1 MTVFE
6 RAIPLSARIQWLMLK
21 TALEQDLTA
30 EALAKRLG
38 WSVNKVRQIVW
49 SSRPGKVRMGT
60 VAEWVFACSG
70 QRLRLSL
77 EKEKAE

>member
-6 RAIPLSARIQWLMLK
+6 RVIPLSARVQYLMLK
-21 TALEQDLTA
+21 TALDQGFTA
-30 EALAKRLG
+30 DTLAKRLG
-38 WSVNKVRQIVW
+38 WSIGKVRQIVW

-70 QRLRLSL
+70 QRLRFSL
-77 EKEKAE
+77 EMEKAG

>member
-30 EALAKRLG
+30 ETLAKRLG
-38 WSVNKVRQIVW
+38 WSLNKVRQIVW
-49 SSRPGKVRMGT
+49 SSRPGNVRMDT
-60 VAEWVFACSG
+60 VVEWVFACSG
-70 QRLRLSL
+70 QRLRFSL
-77 EKEKAE
+77 EMESP

>member
-6 RAIPLSARIQWLMLK
+6 RAIPLSARIQWLMFK

-30 EALAKRLG
+30 ETLAKRLG
-38 WSVNKVRQIVW
+38 WSIGKVRQIVW
-49 SSRPGKVRMGT
+49 SRRPGKVRMGT

-70 QRLRLSL
+70 QRLRFSL
-77 EKEKAE
+77 EMEKAE